1 MKPSETRD
9 PSDVGGD
16 VSFSLSDLRGL
27 FRIAFAQGPFGVL
40 IGGQAVNYWAATVA
54 DPDRLVNLQ
63 PMTSRDLDFFG
74 GPSEARRLADRL
86 GIDGRFNDGLD
97 PSPNAAVLTATLE
110 DGRRIVIDVLTTSL
124 GVSGSEL
131 LATATTVKAVGA
143 DVRVIHPMLLLESK
157 LTCLRQLPQ
166 RERQD
171 EKHIRI
177 LKHVLADQMSHLLD
191 QPRSL
196 FRTVERYFRL
206 LTTPT
211 GRHATSRGV
220 DLWGAVP
227 LASMRDDARYAVFFE
242 NRLPQMLRELDS

>member
-1 MKPSETRD
+1 MSKTESPFD
-9 PSDVGGD
+9 GDGDVG
-16 VSFSLSDLRGL
+16 FSLSDLREL
-27 FRIAFAQGPFGVL
+27 FRTAFAEGPFGVL

-54 DPDRLVNLQ
+54 DPDRLADLR

-86 GIDGRFNDGLD
+86 GIEGRFNDGRD

-110 DGRRIVIDVLTTSL
+110 DGRRVVIDVLTGSL

-131 LATATTVKAVGA
+131 LATATTVNAVGV

-166 RERQD
+166 GGRQD

-177 LKHVLADQMSHLLD
+177 LRHVMTDQMSRLLD

-206 LTTPT
+206 LTTPA

-220 DLWGAVP
+220 ELWAAVP
-227 LASMRDDARYAVFFE
+227 LASMRDDARYAAFFE
-242 NRLPQMLRELDS
+242 NRLPQMHRELDP